1 MARGVQQSPS
11 LGEKGG
17 AWPGR
22 LWGRRQGQGGKGV
35 GPCVSLLVWEGRGFG
50 LHMESW
56 NESEETAE
64 RVARYVFLGRISSY
78 LHFLFLLNI
87 TENTGLVFL
96 KILQCLLG
104 L

>member
-1 MARGVQQSPS
+1 MAWKVMGSEARAGWKS
-11 LGEKGG
+11 
-17 AWPGR
+17 
-22 LWGRRQGQGGKGV
+22 V
-35 GPCVSLLVWEGRGFG
+35 GPYVSLLVWEGRGFG

-56 NESEETAE
+56 NESGETAE
-64 RVARYVFLGRISSY
+64 RVARYVFLGCISSH

-87 TENTGLVFL
+87 TEDTGLVFL